1 MKNIDLVIEE
11 LEKKGIVTFYITLKN
26 EETKESNYVL
36 YNVRKI
42 REGFYKIHTQKS
54 HSAVT
59 LSSSEQ
65 LKKYISL
72 SGDEFNNGFIRDEEI
87 GAIIIEGVNGLDYL
101 VNSKDNDVLDSVQL
115 LLAIARIKKL
125 DMTFK
130 IDIKDSDDL
139 SLCIKADKEDLA
151 KAINI
156 GIKPFL

>member
-1 MKNIDLVIEE
+1 MKNIDLIIEE

-59 LSSSEQ
+59 LSSPEQ
-65 LKKYISL
+65 LKRYISL
-72 SGDEFNNGFIRDEEI
+72 SGDEFDNGFIRDEEI
-87 GAIIIEGVNGLDYL
+87 GATIIEGVNGLDYL
-101 VNSKDNDVLDSVQL
+101 VDPKDNDILDSIQL
-115 LLAIARIKKL
+115 LLAITRIKKL
-125 DMTFK
+125 DMSFK
-130 IDIKDSDDL
+130 IDIKDSDGL
-139 SLCIKADKEDLA
+139 SLSIKADKEDLA
-151 KAINI
+151 KAIST